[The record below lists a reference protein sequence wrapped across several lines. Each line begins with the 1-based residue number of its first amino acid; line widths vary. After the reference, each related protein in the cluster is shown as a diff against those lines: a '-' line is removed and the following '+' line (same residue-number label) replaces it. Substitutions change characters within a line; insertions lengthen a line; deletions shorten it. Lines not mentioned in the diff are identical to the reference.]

1 MKLQD
6 KYFGSTVLIV
16 LGVLLFI
23 VDIVSVASGT
33 ETTRG
38 GGLII
43 GLPIVFGALAYRSAK
58 RRRLLTTT
66 SSIVKRM
73 FEIIY
78 LSLSVLP
85 IVYMGV
91 LLDKRA
97 SQEFISQNPHII
109 LWVGILIAYFVVLV
123 VGKRNDTL
131 GNKG

>member
-23 VDIVSVASGT
+23 VDIVSVASGA

-58 RRRLLTTT
+58 RRLLTAT

-91 LLDKRA
+91 LIGTRA
-97 SQEFISQNPHII
+97 FQEFFSQNPLIF
-109 LWVGILIAYFVVLV
+109 LWIGILIAYFVILV
-123 VGKRNDTL
+123 VGERNDTL
-131 GNKG
+131 GNKE